1 MKRPQKRH
9 DIPTDFHAETE
20 GEALF
25 LEQAQAFFRDLQ
37 KVASDSPNG
46 QVINQVESAILP
58 TSKKLVQQAMQLTLQ
73 EQVDDL
79 EKKRNVTLPTL
90 PKEKTA
96 SRISTQKPHDGRRR
110 RRSLATLRRMPPLPP
125 AGTCRR

>member
-1 MKRPQKRH
+1 MKRPPKRR

-20 GEALF
+20 AEALF

-37 KVASDSPNG
+37 KAAGNAPNG

-58 TSKKLVQQAMQLTLQ
+58 TSKKLVQRAMQLTLQ

-79 EKKRNVTLPTL
+79 EKKTKRRAAKPVKRKKDIEDIDT
-90 PKEKTA
+90 KT
-96 SRISTQKPHDGRRR
+96 S
-110 RRSLATLRRMPPLPP
+110 
-125 AGTCRR
+125 